1 MQELLTVEG
10 LLGLQHAWLPGWYY
24 GRTPAEVRI
33 RGFSTNDWFA
43 PPWEQVLAA
52 CLRLNGTGAIG
63 PVLSFF
69 GHLLFSSF
77 LFIHQLGYLFVIKIK
92 WFSKGSI
99 FWLTFSH
106 GPTHIWFYFNHIFVF
121 NPNMSSALFHP
132 FSLTLYL
139 IRCSPYKGAQHLKC
153 ETTETFVFLQLAI
166 KFFGGC
172 NHLQIQGVF
181 F

>member
-1 MQELLTVEG
+1 MLGSLVDTMEGAQQRCGLEG
-10 LLGLQHAWLPGWYY
+10 LAPMTGLHHLENRSWLPACASTEPGPLGQSSVFLDTFFSLYFVHP
-24 GRTPAEVRI
+24 PAWILVC
-33 RGFSTNDWFA
+33 N
-43 PPWEQVLAA
+43 
-52 CLRLNGTGAIG
+52 
-63 PVLSFF
+63 
-69 GHLLFSSF
+69 
-77 LFIHQLGYLFVIKIK
+77 
-92 WFSKGSI
+92 
-99 FWLTFSH
+99 
-106 GPTHIWFYFNHIFVF
+106 IWFYFNHIFVF

>member
-77 LFIHQLGYLFVIKIK
+77 LFIHQLGFLFVIYGFTSIVSLFSTLTCRVRCFIHSHSHFIWSDAVPIK
-92 WFSKGSI
+92 
-99 FWLTFSH
+99 
-106 GPTHIWFYFNHIFVF
+106 GPNTSNVKPQRLLFFYSL
-121 NPNMSSALFHP
+121 PLSSLEDA
-132 FSLTLYL
+132 
-139 IRCSPYKGAQHLKC
+139 
-153 ETTETFVFLQLAI
+153 TT
-166 KFFGGC
+166 C
-172 NHLQIQGVF
+172 RYRVF
-181 F
+181 FFKS